1 MNISANS
8 QFPSLPPLALTV
20 ASASHYSGLSR
31 SRLFALMRDGE
42 IPSVLVGGRR
52 MIFRS
57 AVDSFFAKLS
67 EAK

>member
-1 MNISANS
+1 MNQSTSNQSAPLS
-8 QFPSLPPLALTV
+8 PLALTV

-42 IPSVLVGGRR
+42 MPSILVGGRR
-52 MIFRS
+52 MIFRA

-67 EAK
+67 EGK

>member
-1 MNISANS
+1 MNQSTS
-8 QFPSLPPLALTV
+8 GQSVPLPPLALTV
-20 ASASHYSGLSR
+20 AGASHYSGLSR
-31 SRLFALMRDGE
+31 SRLFALMKDGE

-57 AVDSFFAKLS
+57 AVDGFFAKLL

>member
-1 MNISANS
+1 MNHSESGQSA
-8 QFPSLPPLALTV
+8 PLHPLALTV

-52 MIFRS
+52 MIFRA
-57 AVDSFFAKLS
+57 AVDGFFAKLS